1 MEEDPNMGEGRED
14 DEFNDLLELLLEKEP
29 LVQHLDASK
38 EFMETKIQKMET
50 EIMKAIKGEWDNLDQ
65 ELQLKQHKRNRS
77 IIKEIITTCNTFKNE
92 IKEEFA
98 NLKGEEDDI

>member
-1 MEEDPNMGEGRED
+1 MEEDPNMGEGRND

-29 LVQHLDASK
+29 LLQHLDQSR

-50 EIMKAIKGEWDNLDQ
+50 EIMKAIKTEWDGLEQNM
-65 ELQLKQHKRNRS
+65 QLKQHKRNRS
-77 IIKEIITTCNTFKNE
+77 IIKEIITTCNTFRNE
-92 IKEEFA
+92 IKEEFI